1 MTTDLMKAELIAG
14 LTLSLLIASTQIQFA
29 QQKPAARTRRRE
41 VPGAMHGP
49 IIGIGMPDV
58 FAFFN
63 KHTKPASR

>member
-1 MTTDLMKAELIAG
+1 MLVVQGDADEAVPVANTRMWVDTMKEMKMDF
-14 LTLSLLIASTQIQFA
+14 QY
-29 QQKPAARTRRRE
+29 KE

-58 FAFFN
+58 FEFFA

>member
-1 MTTDLMKAELIAG
+1 MNMDFEYK
-14 LTLSLLIASTQIQFA
+14 
-29 QQKPAARTRRRE
+29 E